1 MESSVGDVVV
11 TGAGRR
17 REPPPTP
24 EEIQRDFPQL
34 EVLELIGQGGMGA
47 VYRARQRTLDRM
59 VALKILSV
67 DAEEQPAFAERDARE
82 AQALASLHHPHI
94 VGVYDSGR
102 AGERYY
108 LMMEHVDGTDLRAM
122 LRADRVAPREALAI
136 VSQVCDALQYAHDAG
151 LVHRDIKPENILV
164 DRQGRV
170 KIADFGLA
178 KLLGR
183 PADAFALTGAHQAMG
198 TPHYMAPEQLER
210 PLEVDH
216 RADIY
221 SLGVVLY
228 ELLTGELPLG
238 RFDVPSHKVEVDV
251 RLDEIVLRTL
261 AKDPPRRYQ
270 HASDVR
276 TDLDG
281 IASTPGGGAS
291 VGAGAEHARP
301 RSRAML
307 GLAVVLGAITLL
319 LAGTLAFVGSR
330 AENASGAVIAFGPWV
345 LIAGVGAVLAA
356 LAAFGMRHLRLPGPS
371 WAWIL
376 GGCLV
381 VGPLLLFGGGAFLFA
396 LLTPVTLGPE
406 SAEPFVYN
414 LWGDDAGT
422 RVAEARGELD
432 DQRAELHEMLA
443 TLERASLDDEH
454 GERCVGLD
462 RAAGDDDPERAAE
475 RLVALVHD
483 GALSEHEQLHALALA
498 YTLSGPDE
506 VRVRPVL
513 ALVVR
518 DDLAAGVRE
527 LIRSTLDRWSDDDVR
542 LALQRALD

>member
-1 MESSVGDVVV
+1 
-11 TGAGRR
+11 
-17 REPPPTP
+17 
-24 EEIQRDFPQL
+24 
-34 EVLELIGQGGMGA
+34 
-47 VYRARQRTLDRM
+47 
-59 VALKILSV
+59 
-67 DAEEQPAFAERDARE
+67 
-82 AQALASLHHPHI
+82 
-94 VGVYDSGR
+94 
-102 AGERYY
+102 
-108 LMMEHVDGTDLRAM
+108 
-122 LRADRVAPREALAI
+122 
-136 VSQVCDALQYAHDAG
+136 
-151 LVHRDIKPENILV
+151 
-164 DRQGRV
+164 
-170 KIADFGLA
+170 
-178 KLLGR
+178 
-183 PADAFALTGAHQAMG
+183 
-198 TPHYMAPEQLER
+198 
-210 PLEVDH
+210 
-216 RADIY
+216 
-221 SLGVVLY
+221 
-228 ELLTGELPLG
+228 
-238 RFDVPSHKVEVDV
+238 
-251 RLDEIVLRTL
+251 
-261 AKDPPRRYQ
+261 
-270 HASDVR
+270 
-276 TDLDG
+276 
-281 IASTPGGGAS
+281 
-291 VGAGAEHARP
+291 
-301 RSRAML
+301 
-307 GLAVVLGAITLL
+307 
-319 LAGTLAFVGSR
+319 
-330 AENASGAVIAFGPWV
+330 VIAFGPWV

-483 GALSEHEQLHALALA
+483 GALSAHEQLHALALA